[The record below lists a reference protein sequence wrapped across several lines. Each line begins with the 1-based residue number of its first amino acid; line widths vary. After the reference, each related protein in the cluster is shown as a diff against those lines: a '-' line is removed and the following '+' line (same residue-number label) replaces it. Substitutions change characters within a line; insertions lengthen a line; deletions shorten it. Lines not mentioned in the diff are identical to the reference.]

1 MFPALANGFFTTEP
15 PGKPLIAEFFSQRCF
30 LAVVPFS
37 APRTHNS
44 WCGSPALGLVTSRL
58 LWPPIRWFWLKNIP
72 VEGGEGKNCSALL
85 VLHSLDRTCNR
96 NRRRTPPSGSKS
108 DFQNAGVG
116 RGNVKSCRGFSA
128 ALLPKARG
136 GGDSGVQQ
144 H

>member
-15 PGKPLIAEFFSQRCF
+15 PWKPLIAEFFSQRCF

-37 APRTHNS
+37 VPRARSS
-44 WCGSPALGLVTSRL
+44 WHGSPALGLVTSRL
-58 LWPPIRWFWLKNIP
+58 LWPPTRWFWLKNVP
-72 VEGGEGKNCSALL
+72 VEGGEGKNRSALL

-96 NRRRTPPSGSKS
+96 NKRRTPPSGSKS

-116 RGNVKSCRGFSA
+116 RGIMKSCRGSSPRFVEA
-128 ALLPKARG
+128 VTAGL
-136 GGDSGVQQ
+136 QQ